1 MPQSLEQIAA
11 ATRLRILRAVLAAGK
26 GHIGGALSCTDILV
40 ALYDGG
46 ILRVRP
52 EASRDPDRDRFIM
65 SKGHPGVALYAVLAR
80 QGFFPDA
87 ELDTMCR
94 DGAMLGE
101 HPDHFIPGV
110 EVLSGSLGHGLA
122 IGAGLAKAAKLDARD
137 YRTFVLMGDG
147 ECHEGSV
154 WEAAMVAAHHR
165 LDNLVAIVDR
175 NRQIT
180 LDVTEDCLRLEPLA
194 DKWHAFGWQV
204 EEVDGHDFAPLLPAL
219 RRARAATDGHP
230 RAIIAHTVKGKGISF
245 MERQLKWHHGMPN
258 PAEAA
263 QAERELLAALEVH

>member
-1 MPQSLEQIAA
+1 MPQSFEQIAA
-11 ATRLRILRAVLAAGK
+11 ATRLRILRAILAAGK

-101 HPDHFIPGV
+101 HPNHLRNDLTGFLHHNCVTHTDVFSLDLV
-110 EVLSGSLGHGLA
+110 E
-122 IGAGLAKAAKLDARD
+122 
-137 YRTFVLMGDG
+137 
-147 ECHEGSV
+147 
-154 WEAAMVAAHHR
+154 
-165 LDNLVAIVDR
+165 IV
-175 NRQIT
+175 
-180 LDVTEDCLRLEPLA
+180 
-194 DKWHAFGWQV
+194 
-204 EEVDGHDFAPLLPAL
+204 
-219 RRARAATDGHP
+219 
-230 RAIIAHTVKGKGISF
+230 
-245 MERQLKWHHGMPN
+245 
-258 PAEAA
+258 
-263 QAERELLAALEVH
+263 